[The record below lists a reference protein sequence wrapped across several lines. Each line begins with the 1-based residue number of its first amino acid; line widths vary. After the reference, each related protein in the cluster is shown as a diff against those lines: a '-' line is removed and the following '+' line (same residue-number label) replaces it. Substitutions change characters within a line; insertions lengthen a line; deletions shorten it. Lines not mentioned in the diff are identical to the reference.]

1 MKKTVYVIGHVLL
14 LILVLWLSGRG
25 KPPLEFN
32 HMLMLVLSILAIVSS
47 LTNLLFG
54 ESRPITASS
63 QKIQHHK

>member
-32 HMLMLVLSILAIVSS
+32 HMLLLVLSILAIVNS
-47 LTNLLFG
+47 LTSLLFG
-54 ESRPITASS
+54 ESRPFSASS
-63 QKIQHHK
+63 HKIQHRK